1 MLGFGSSATAVAELQ
16 SVPEANSGRVAEAG
30 SASSE
35 PEVAGFVSLEAAA
48 YASRRVATQRPET
61 LHRSLLSPAIHS
73 CSAGKA
79 PGVARCCA
87 EGSATKLAWQG
98 VTVCT
103 GAHAVPCVAKGP
115 ARQPFAPAPTG
126 QGQGA
131 NLSLARQGL

>member
-35 PEVAGFVSLEAAA
+35 PEAAA